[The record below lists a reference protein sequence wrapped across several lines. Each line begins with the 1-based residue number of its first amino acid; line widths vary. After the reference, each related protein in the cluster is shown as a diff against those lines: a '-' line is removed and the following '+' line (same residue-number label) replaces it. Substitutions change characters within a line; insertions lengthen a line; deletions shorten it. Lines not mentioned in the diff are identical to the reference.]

1 MIFEVKC
8 DERTKN
14 EERTNGP
21 DAHTYCLFYSI
32 RYVFRVKF
40 VGCKYQLSAPQS
52 KEKRPLS
59 MVWVMPHQS
68 ANSALSSRGRWC
80 VHAQCTE

>member
-14 EERTNGP
+14 ERTNGP

-32 RYVFRVKF
+32 RYHSLMRTKTRFTGGKKCRVH
-40 VGCKYQLSAPQS
+40 LSLVIYISHVTIKQCDA
-52 KEKRPLS
+52 RLS
-59 MVWVMPHQS
+59 ERYIHVIKSVS
-68 ANSALSSRGRWC
+68 
-80 VHAQCTE
+80 